1 MRAFAAIP
9 IALALLCA
17 TPALAAPRN
26 HAAAAKRAERKG
38 EWRKAL
44 REWKA
49 AYAKDAKPEYLI
61 AIGDAQAHLGN
72 AAEAKKSYEEYLADP
87 LAVPARIDKVK
98 EKIAG
103 LDRPPADLSLP
114 ALPLPS
120 TPAVAQR
127 AKEADPPLPAMRRDP
142 PPAAAVAPPP
152 ARVEAREAPKK
163 AVAPPKIE
171 AREAPKRE
179 TAPAVAANEAPA
191 LPAKIAVA
199 ANPVAER
206 QAPVAVF
213 SAAPLAAHPRT
224 ESSRAQRTLA
234 YVTAGVAI
242 AALGGG
248 ALAYTQAGSTHSELT
263 NGIHSPAETQRLL
276 DDERRYRTLSLV
288 GLAGG
293 LLTAGIAT
301 ALFVF

>member
-9 IALALLCA
+9 IALALCA

-26 HAAAAKRAERKG
+26 RAAAAKRAERKG

-61 AIGDAQAHLGN
+61 AIGDAHSHLGN
-72 AAEAKKSYEEYLADP
+72 DAEAKKSYEAYLADP
-87 LAVPARIDKVK
+87 LAMPAKIAKVK

-103 LDRPPADLSLP
+103 LERPPADLSLP

-127 AKEADPPLPAMRRDP
+127 TKEADPPLPAPRRDPP
-142 PPAAAVAPPP
+142 PPAAAVAP

-163 AVAPPKIE
+163 
-171 AREAPKRE
+171 E
-179 TAPAVAANEAPA
+179 TAPASDAPA
-191 LPAKIAVA
+191 LPVKIAVA

-213 SAAPLAAHPRT
+213 SAAPLAAQART
-224 ESSRAQRTLA
+224 EPSRAQRTLA

-248 ALAYTQAGSTHSELT
+248 VLAYTQAGSTHSELT

>member
-1 MRAFAAIP
+1 MRAFAAIS
-9 IALALLCA
+9 IALALCA
-17 TPALAAPRN
+17 APALAAPRN
-26 HAAAAKRAERKG
+26 HATAARKAERRG

-49 AYAKDAKPEYLI
+49 AYAKEAKPEYLI
-61 AIGDAQAHLGN
+61 GIGDAHSHLGN
-72 AAEAKKSYEEYLADP
+72 NAEAKKSYEAYLADP
-87 LAVPARIDKVK
+87 LSVPARIAKVK

-103 LDRPPADLSLP
+103 LEQSPAEPSLP
-114 ALPLPS
+114 MLPLPS
-120 TPAVAQR
+120 TPATPAVAER
-127 AKEADPPLPAMRRDP
+127 IKEANPPLPPPRREP
-142 PPAAAVAPPP
+142 PPPTVTVAPAKVEPREPSKKEAVAAVASNDGP
-152 ARVEAREAPKK
+152 AL
-163 AVAPPKIE
+163 PPKI
-171 AREAPKRE
+171 
-179 TAPAVAANEAPA
+179 A
-191 LPAKIAVA
+191 LA

-206 QAPVAVF
+206 LAPVAAF
-213 SAAPLAAHPRT
+213 SAAPLATQPRT
-224 ESSRAQRTLA
+224 GSSRAQRTLA

-248 ALAYTQAGSTHSELT
+248 VLAYTQAGSTHSELT
-263 NGIHSPAETQRLL
+263 NGIHGPAETQRLL

>member
-163 AVAPPKIE
+163 
-171 AREAPKRE
+171 E
-179 TAPAVAANEAPA
+179 TAPAVASNEAPA
-191 LPAKIAVA
+191 VPAKIAVA
-199 ANPVAER
+199 ANPVADR

-248 ALAYTQAGSTHSELT
+248 VLAYTQAGSTHSELT

>member
-9 IALALLCA
+9 IALALCA

-26 HAAAAKRAERKG
+26 HAAAAKRAERKS

-49 AYAKDAKPEYLI
+49 AYAKEAKPEYLI
-61 AIGDAQAHLGN
+61 GIGDAYSHLGN
-72 AAEAKKSYEEYLADP
+72 NAEAKKSYEAYLADP
-87 LAVPARIDKVK
+87 LAVPARIAKVK
-98 EKIAG
+98 EKIEELEHPA
-103 LDRPPADLSLP
+103 ADLSFP
-114 ALPLPS
+114 TLPLPA
-120 TPAVAQR
+120 TPAVAER
-127 AKEADPPLPAMRRDP
+127 AKDADPPLPVPRREP
-142 PPAAAVAPPP
+142 PSAVAV
-152 ARVEAREAPKK
+152 ALAKVEEPKK
-163 AVAPPKIE
+163 EAVVAVAS
-171 AREAPKRE
+171 
-179 TAPAVAANEAPA
+179 NEG
-191 LPAKIAVA
+191 PAKIALA

-213 SAAPLAAHPRT
+213 SAAPLPAQPRM
-224 ESSRAQRTLA
+224 ESSRARRTLA

-263 NGIHSPAETQRLL
+263 GSIHSPAETQRLL
-276 DDERRYRTLSLV
+276 DNEARYRTLSVVGLV
-288 GLAGG
+288 GG
-293 LLTAGIAT
+293 LVSAGIAT

>member
-72 AAEAKKSYEEYLADP
+72 DAEAKKSYEAYLADP

-127 AKEADPPLPAMRRDP
+127 TKEADPPLPAMRRDP
-142 PPAAAVAPPP
+142 PPAAAVAAPKT
-152 ARVEAREAPKK
+152 EAREAPKK
-163 AVAPPKIE
+163 
-171 AREAPKRE
+171 E
-179 TAPAVAANEAPA
+179 TAPAVASNDAPVV
-191 LPAKIAVA
+191 PAKIAVA
-199 ANPVAER
+199 ANPVADR

-213 SAAPLAAHPRT
+213 SAAPPAAQPRR

-248 ALAYTQAGSTHSELT
+248 VLAYTQAGSTHSELT

>member
-49 AYAKDAKPEYLI
+49 AYAKDPKPEYLI
-61 AIGDAQAHLGN
+61 GIGDAHARLGN
-72 AAEAKKSYEEYLADP
+72 QAEAKKSYEAYLADP
-87 LAVPARIDKVK
+87 LAVAARIAKVK

-127 AKEADPPLPAMRRDP
+127 TKEADPPLPAMRRDSP
-142 PPAAAVAPPP
+142 PPAA
-152 ARVEAREAPKK
+152 

-171 AREAPKRE
+171 AREAPKKE
-179 TAPAVAANEAPA
+179 TAPAVAANDAPA

-199 ANPVAER
+199 ASPVADR

-213 SAAPLAAHPRT
+213 STAPLPAQPRT

-248 ALAYTQAGSTHSELT
+248 VLAYTQAGSTHSELT

>member
-163 AVAPPKIE
+163 
-171 AREAPKRE
+171 E
-179 TAPAVAANEAPA
+179 TAPAVASNEAPA
-191 LPAKIAVA
+191 VPAKIAVA
-199 ANPVAER
+199 ANPVADR

>member
-142 PPAAAVAPPP
+142 SPAAAVAPPP

-163 AVAPPKIE
+163 
-171 AREAPKRE
+171 E
-179 TAPAVAANEAPA
+179 TAPAVASNEAPA
-191 LPAKIAVA
+191 VPAKIAVA
-199 ANPVAER
+199 ANPVADR

-248 ALAYTQAGSTHSELT
+248 VLAYTQAGSTHSELT